1 MTCLAALCV
10 AIHLAAPRIAR
21 ADASADAEL
30 SFDNITITP
39 ASGTLVVS
47 NWTGS
52 VYGQATVTSQSS
64 SGASPSVFVTGDYST
79 ASGSADATT
88 PGAASTAD
96 ASVTGVEAD
105 NASGQGWVTTLFM
118 ITGGSGD
125 VSTVFSAAID
135 STATVLTDV
144 NGQLAQAENVF
155 SLEVDGG
162 NPVLFNDQFFSIGPS
177 DYNTQNT
184 TTVLSDSM
192 TLQYNKKQLG
202 STNESKKKK
211 VNILHGHR
219 SLPLNQLST
228 PLDSDQDQEEVEE
241 DSSTTTTE
249 PVVQSDVDYE
259 ENLHSDHLNH
269 RPLVIS
275 KSPKAFRDEIDSL
288 KASMRQMEMKIEE
301 LNEQKET
308 DSDNKLNS
316 AYDLNLV
323 PRPPPF
329 TPSPQ
334 HLRTRAPLFFVGV
347 AHNTSAAEWSDWSEW
362 AECFCSRQLRTRTCE
377 YEASY
382 LTAGCVGVSY
392 ESRVCSGGVPCPTTT
407 EPPHVS
413 TLSAVTAREFYTL
426 APQIGPLAG
435 YAFRP
440 NYLAQ
445 SMARLTELRRVQR

>member
-1 MTCLAALCV
+1 MQYDHQHDNNNNNNNNNNKN
-10 AIHLAAPRIAR
+10 IQHLGKLFRPN
-21 ADASADAEL
+21 
-30 SFDNITITP
+30 FH
-39 ASGTLVVS
+39 SGEQDHDEEETTTENPSTTFYSSTMINQHSGEQDPIDDDHDHVMES
-47 NWTGS
+47 E
-52 VYGQATVTSQSS
+52 SS
-64 SGASPSVFVTGDYST
+64 SIDHST
-79 ASGSADATT
+79 AST
-88 PGAASTAD
+88 
-96 ASVTGVEAD
+96 
-105 NASGQGWVTTLFM
+105 
-118 ITGGSGD
+118 
-125 VSTVFSAAID
+125 AID
-135 STATVLTDV
+135 EDAFQSLPLTDHRHS
-144 NGQLAQAENVF
+144 GKA
-155 SLEVDGG
+155 
-162 NPVLFNDQFFSIGPS
+162 
-177 DYNTQNT
+177 
-184 TTVLSDSM
+184 SM

-202 STNESKKKK
+202 STNGSKKKK

-241 DSSTTTTE
+241 DPSTTTTE

-362 AECFCSRQLRTRTCE
+362 AECFCNRQLRTRTCE

-413 TLSAVTAREFYTL
+413 TLSAVTARQFYTL